1 MQEEVL
7 ICRSRKTFKIT
18 FSLDFAVAEIEE
30 EVECRVDGDQ
40 EVVRVNQNRK
50 PLKK

>member
-1 MQEEVL
+1 MQEAVL